1 MKFLFTTLFTDDLGL
16 ITRTL
21 PIAKELANRGHS
33 IAYCNPNKA
42 PAHLIGDAGIENI
55 PIDLTPSPIRSPST
69 SEVWDMGH
77 FAASFGCL
85 DEDFVRRTGETLIAV
100 MTDYDADVIVD
111 AWNPWACLAA
121 KMLHK
126 PLVTVIQADLHPA
139 NQGFIWWKK
148 PSAGVPNA
156 VSVFNKILIEN
167 GLPVIDKVEDLH
179 VGDVTLILGIPEVDP
194 LPEGAPGI
202 HIGPI
207 LWQSPDTKLPEAL
220 AELDPELP
228 VVWLYSG
235 NPQYGSQPGWADS
248 AVVLRAC
255 VEALGQEEIQVVVST
270 GYHMLPDEF
279 LPLPGNF
286 HFEPFV
292 PGLSMAERSDLLI
305 HHGGYGSC
313 QTGLYTGT
321 PAVIIPTYSERES
334 NARRIAA
341 AGAGVFVLPM
351 EDTSGSKSVQAEI
364 VRAKVLQV
372 LSDLSYAS
380 RAKSISEKMKM
391 YGGISEAAS
400 IIERFSM

>member
-33 IAYCNPNKA
+33 IAYCNPSKA
-42 PAHLIGDAGIENI
+42 PIHLIEDAGIENI
-55 PIDLTPSPIRSPST
+55 PIDLTPSTKRSPST

-85 DEDFVRRTGETLIAV
+85 DENFVRRTGETLTTV
-100 MTDYDADVIVD
+100 LNDYDADVVVD
-111 AWNPWACLAA
+111 AWNFWACLAA
-121 KMLHK
+121 KILHK
-126 PLVTVIQADLHPA
+126 PLVTIIQADHHPA
-139 NQGFIWWKK
+139 NQGLIWWKK
-148 PSAGVPNA
+148 PPAGVPNA
-156 VSVFNKILIEN
+156 VSVFNKVLIEN
-167 GLPVIDKVEDLH
+167 GLPVISKVEDLL
-179 VGDVTLILGIPEVDP
+179 VGDVTLVLGIPETDP
-194 LPEGAPGI
+194 LPEDAPGT

-207 LWQSPDTKLPEAL
+207 LWQNPDAKLPDAL
-220 AELDPELP
+220 AGLDQELP
-228 VVWLYSG
+228 MVWLYSG
-235 NPQYGSQPGWADS
+235 NPQYGPQPGWADS

-292 PGLSMAERSDLLI
+292 PGLSMAEQSDLLI

-334 NARRIAA
+334 NARRIAE
-341 AGAGVFVLPM
+341 AGAGEFVLPM
-351 EDTSGSKSVQAEI
+351 EDTSGSKSVQAEL
-364 VRAKVLQV
+364 VREKVLQV
-372 LSDLSYAS
+372 LSDSSYVS
-380 RAKSISEKMKM
+380 KAKSISEKMRT
-391 YGGISEAAS
+391 YGGTSEAAS
-400 IIERFSM
+400 RIERFSM